1 MVAVD
6 NSVYS
11 TSRPEGYDQFF
22 IDKLYLSIFIWMKHF
37 AFFQFQESRL
47 SDRALFLNLE
57 RT

>member
-47 SDRALFLNLE
+47 SDRALF
-57 RT
+57 